1 MWPTW
6 PGCRSIHSE
15 QTIGNHIISKYTPMK
30 KSTLF
35 SAFAILALLI
45 AGCLTAL
52 AGEPQN
58 RITAKGTVVDS
69 DNLPVVGA
77 YVVEKGND
85 RNVAVT
91 DASGRFSIIVA
102 DNATLSVSCIGY
114 VTQQVKA
121 APSLTVVLATDSEF
135 LDEAVVVGYGTQ
147 RVATLTGSVA
157 QINSGKITVAPVVNT
172 THVLAGQLPG
182 LVSKQTSGLPG
193 QDNASLNIR
202 GFGSPLVIVDGIEGS
217 IANLDAGQIESIS
230 ILKDGSGSIYGA
242 RAGNGVILVTTKRG
256 ANAKSTVT
264 VNSSLTMQSN
274 IVTTLPAD
282 SRQRAQ
288 YQNDVY
294 LNQGKNPDRAP
305 YSEED
310 LAAYALGED
319 PAYLNSDW
327 YHEVV
332 RKYAPQQ
339 NHNVSI
345 SGGTDRIK
353 YYGYFGYNRQE
364 LQFKPNSGYYD
375 RFNFQTNVTAKVTD
389 QINVGMNMQYMK
401 DCKNYPSG
409 GDLFQDGTNF
419 WEGIIYSADPRYPL
433 YLPDESLLSYAN
445 MQNGSPIWAVN
456 IDNSGYYRT
465 NNNNFKV
472 TGFGEYNFRY
482 IPGLKAKA
490 NILYTYGTY
499 DLKWMHKR
507 GQFYTYNQKLDKYAF
522 AGGSVAPSSLR
533 MDTSL
538 SSTIVQQ
545 YSLEYNQDFDLHH
558 VSALAMY
565 ETTLSHYRNY
575 WTSRE
580 NFDSTIIEE
589 MMSGDKETTVNDSG
603 SSNYG
608 RRSWIGRL
616 NYSYAEKYLF
626 EATLRADASSRFA
639 KGHRWGYFPSV
650 SVGWNI
656 AKEDFMAGSP
666 FDMLKLRAS
675 MGTSGYDAVADF
687 NYLTGYRY
695 DLYYTFGDTSY
706 NGLISKGMA
715 NEDLTWE
722 TMRIYNVGLDYSV
735 WGRKLYGE
743 VDLFQRDRTGI
754 PGYRSQ
760 SLPTTF
766 GATLPQENLNA
777 TRTRGFEVMLGT
789 ANRIGDFFYD
799 ISANVSYNRTKWTF
813 YDQAEETDPDRIR
826 LNVKKG
832 QYTDVQIGYKTD
844 GLFATDEDAAAWP
857 NSFDDL
863 NNDNATIKAGDVIF
877 LDTNDDGVINWR
889 DMQIIGKGSMP
900 HWMGGLNVNLA
911 WRGFDLQALI
921 QGAWGYTIGLS
932 YDRNKSTYCNLYFDA
947 RHNPDPNALVSRPAG
962 AVINGYTTDFYNRD
976 CAYARLK
983 NLAVGYTIPERITKK
998 AGITKFRIYAGGMN
1012 LFTLSNI
1019 SKYGV
1024 DPESTGTVGFSYPQQ
1039 YTVSLGCN
1047 LVL

>member
-1 MWPTW
+1 MA
-6 PGCRSIHSE
+6 
-15 QTIGNHIISKYTPMK
+15 
-30 KSTLF
+30 
-35 SAFAILALLI
+35 AFAA
-45 AGCLTAL
+45 
-52 AGEPQN
+52 EPQG
-58 RITAKGTVVDS
+58 RITVKGTVVDA
-69 DNLPVVGA
+69 DNLPVAGA

-85 RNVAVT
+85 RNGTVT
-91 DASGRFSIIVA
+91 DLDGNFSIIVA
-102 DNATLSVSCIGY
+102 EKSTLSVSCIGF
-114 VTQQVKA
+114 VTVQVDA
-121 APSLTVVLATDSEF
+121 APTLRVTLSPDREF

-157 QINSGKITVAPVVNT
+157 QINSEKINVAPVVNT

-182 LVSKQTSGLPG
+182 LVSKQVSGLPG
-193 QDNASLNIR
+193 QDNAALNIR
-202 GFGSPLVIVDGIEGS
+202 GFGSPLVIIDGVEGS
-217 IANLDAGQIESIS
+217 IENLDAGQIESIS

-242 RAGNGVILVTTKRG
+242 RAGNGVILVTTKTG
-256 ANAKSTVT
+256 ANMKTTVS

-274 IVTTLPAD
+274 IVTTLPAS

-288 YQNDVY
+288 LQNDIY
-294 LNQGKNPDRAP
+294 LNQGKNPARAP
-305 YSEED
+305 YTEED
-310 LAAYALGED
+310 LEAYSLGTD

-339 NHNVSI
+339 NHNVSV

-353 YYGYFGYNRQE
+353 YYGYCGYNRQE

-375 RFNFQTNVTAKVTD
+375 RFNFQTNFNAKATD
-389 QINVGMNMQYMK
+389 NLTVGMNMQYMK
-401 DCKNYPSG
+401 DCRNYPSG

-419 WEGIIYSADPRYPL
+419 WDGIIYSADPRYPL
-433 YLPDESLLSYAN
+433 YLPDETLLSYAN

-465 NNNNFKV
+465 NNNIFKV
-472 TGFGEYNFRY
+472 TGFGEYGFKHV
-482 IPGLKAKA
+482 PGLKAKA
-490 NILYTYGTY
+490 NILYTYGAY

-533 MDTSL
+533 MDSSTSG
-538 SSTIVQQ
+538 TIVQQ
-545 YSLEYNQDFDLHH
+545 YSLNYARDFGPHY

-565 ETTLSHYRNY
+565 ETTLIQNRNF

-580 NFDSTIIEE
+580 KFESTVIEE

-639 KGHRWGYFPSV
+639 EGHRWGLFPSV
-650 SVGWNI
+650 SLGWNI
-656 AKEDFMAGSP
+656 AKEGFMQDTP
-666 FDMLKLRAS
+666 FNMLKLRAG

-695 DLYYTFGDTSY
+695 DLFYTFGDQTY
-706 NGLISKGMA
+706 NGLISKGLA
-715 NEDLTWE
+715 NENLTWE
-722 TMRIYNVGLDYSV
+722 TMRIYNLGLDFSL
-735 WGRKLYGE
+735 WSRKLYGE
-743 VDLFQRDRTGI
+743 VDAFRRDRTGI

-777 TRTRGFEVMLGT
+777 TRTIGFEIMLGT
-789 ANRIGDFFYD
+789 SNKIGDFSYD
-799 ISANVSYNRTKWTF
+799 ISANVSCNRTRWTYF
-813 YDQAEETDPDRIR
+813 DQAEETDPDRIR
-826 LNVKKG
+826 LYQNTG
-832 QYTDVQIGYKTD
+832 QYVDRQIGYLTD
-844 GLFATDEDAAAWP
+844 GLFASDEEVAAWP
-857 NSFDDL
+857 VSFDDL
-863 NNDNATIKAGDVIF
+863 GNDNSTIKAGDIKFV
-877 LDTNDDGVINWR
+877 DTNDDGVINWR
-889 DMQIIGKGSMP
+889 DQQVIGKGSLP
-900 HWMGGLNVNLA
+900 HWMGGLSINLA
-911 WRGFDLQALI
+911 WRGFDFQALV
-921 QGAWGYTIGLS
+921 QGAWGYTIGMS
-932 YDRNKSTYCNLYFDA
+932 YAGNTSTYCDRYFDA
-947 RHNPDPNALVSRPAG
+947 RHNADPHALVSRPSG
-962 AVINGYTTDFYNRD
+962 ATVNGYSSDFYSRD

-983 NLAVGYTIPERITKK
+983 NLAIGYTIPERLTKK
-998 AGITKFRIYAGGMN
+998 VGVSKFRIYAGGMN

-1024 DPESTGTVGFSYPQQ
+1024 DPESTGTIGHSYPQQ
-1039 YTVSLGCN
+1039 YTMSLGCN
-1047 LVL
+1047 IVL

>member
-1 MWPTW
+1 
-6 PGCRSIHSE
+6 
-15 QTIGNHIISKYTPMK
+15 MK
-30 KSTLF
+30 KSVIFSVFALF
-35 SAFAILALLI
+35 VLLI
-45 AGCLTAL
+45 GGCLTAL
-52 AGEPQN
+52 ANEPQG

-91 DASGRFSIIVA
+91 DADGRFSIIVA
-102 DNATLSVSCIGY
+102 EKASLSISCIGY
-114 VTQQVKA
+114 VTQDVKA
-121 APSLTVVLATDSEF
+121 APSMTVVLVTDSEF

-202 GFGSPLVIVDGIEGS
+202 GFGSPLVIIDGIEGS
-217 IANLDAGQIESIS
+217 IENLDAGQIESIS

-256 ANAKSTVT
+256 SNAKTTIT
-264 VNSSLTMQSN
+264 VNSSVTMQSN
-274 IVTTLPAD
+274 IVTTLPAT

-294 LNQGKNPDRAP
+294 LNKGGNPTRVP

-327 YHEVV
+327 YHEVI
-332 RKYAPQQ
+332 RQYAPQQ
-339 NHNVSI
+339 NHNVSV

-353 YYGYFGYNRQE
+353 YYGYAGYNRQE

-375 RFNFQTNVTAKVTD
+375 RFNFQANFSARANDYLT
-389 QINVGMNMQYMK
+389 VGMNMQYMK

-409 GDLFQDGTNF
+409 GDLYQDGVNF
-419 WEGIIYSADPRYPL
+419 WQGIIYSADPRYPL
-433 YLPDESLLSYAN
+433 YLPDKTLLSYAN

-456 IDNSGYYRT
+456 IDNSGYYQT
-465 NNNNFKV
+465 NGNLFKV
-472 TGFGEYNFRY
+472 SGYAELDIPYV
-482 IPGLKAKA
+482 PGLKAKA
-490 NILYTYGTY
+490 NIMYNYGAS
-499 DLKWMHKR
+499 DRKWMHKR
-507 GQFYTYNQKLDKYAF
+507 GQFYTYNEGTDKYSF
-522 AGGSVAPSSLR
+522 AGGSVEPSSLT
-533 MDTSL
+533 MNNSL

-545 YSLEYNQDFDLHH
+545 YSLNYDNDFDLHH
-558 VSALAMY
+558 VSALVMY
-565 ETTLSHYRNY
+565 EATLSQYRSY
-575 WTSRE
+575 WTKRQDF
-580 NFDSTIIEE
+580 NSTIIEE
-589 MMSGDKETTVNDSG
+589 MASGDEETAQNGSG

-608 RRSWIGRL
+608 RNSFIGRL

-656 AKEDFMAGSP
+656 AKEEFMADSP

-675 MGTSGYDAVADF
+675 MGTAGYDSVADF
-687 NYLTGYRY
+687 NFLTGYKY
-695 DLYYTFGDTSY
+695 DMTYTFGDTMY
-706 NGLISKGMA
+706 NGLASTGLP

-722 TMRIYNVGLDYSV
+722 IMRIYNVGLDFSL
-735 WGRKLYGE
+735 WARKLYGE
-743 VDLFQRDRTGI
+743 VDVFQRDRTGI

-777 TRTRGFEVMLGT
+777 TRTRGFEVMLGS

-799 ISANVSYNRTKWTF
+799 ISANVSYNRTQWTY

-826 LNVKKG
+826 LYVNKG
-832 QYTDVQIGYKTD
+832 QYTDRQVGYKTE
-844 GLFATDEDAAAWP
+844 GLFATDEEVAAWP
-857 NSFDDL
+857 FSFDDL
-863 NNDNATIKAGDVIF
+863 SNDNSTLRAGDIKF
-877 LDTNDDGVINWR
+877 ADTNDDGVINWR
-889 DMQIIGKGSMP
+889 DQQIIGKGSTP
-900 HWMGGLNVNLA
+900 HWMGGLNINLG
-911 WRGFDLQALI
+911 WKGFDVQALF

-932 YDRNKSTYCNLYFDA
+932 YDSNTSTYCNLYFDA
-947 RHNPDPNALVSRPAG
+947 QHNADPNALVARPAG
-962 AVINGYTTDFYNRD
+962 AVPNWWTTDFYYRD
-976 CAYARLK
+976 CAYVRLK
-983 NLAVGYTIPERITKK
+983 NLAVGYTIPERLTKK
-998 AGITKFRIYAGGMN
+998 VGITKFRIYAGGMN

-1024 DPESTGTVGFSYPQQ
+1024 DPEATGTVGYSYPQQ
-1039 YTVSLGCN
+1039 YTMSLGCN
-1047 LVL
+1047 IVL